1 MIYHSNVGSAE
12 FLINKE
18 NNRESILLKSQSG
31 KLLLIIKDKS
41 NFSNVILKI
50 YALES
55 QLEKST
61 DVIFK
66 LSKENVNLIVIFN
79 YY

>member
-55 QLEKST
+55 TAPST
-61 DVIFK
+61 DVI
-66 LSKENVNLIVIFN
+66 LNLKENVNLCYF
-79 YY
+79 